1 MGSPKVTLGVQPR
14 EEEEEDLPPRKR
26 FKTSDLPLNAT
37 QRSAIDSLLH
47 TFKKKGEYDVLR
59 KKVWAQYL
67 ESEEKQ
73 RFNDSINEL
82 AEAEIDRDSSFL
94 SRERGKAATLMQ
106 GAVDRSNIYKD
117 VELCLDRLISE
128 HVDHILAATREIRM
142 ADIGEEAA
150 AEEERLGN
158 IPDEFYDKE
167 AAVRR
172 EARDKKQRQDDA
184 RKRREEEI
192 EQLRLEA
199 KEAEAELQR
208 LRRNDELIKASKK
221 RKEEDRKRR
230 AEEDEN
236 RRKQHEQQLKDNAE
250 RYTSSNRSRD
260 PSQRGHRFAERH
272 DGAADLTSQSPNTP
286 KENKAITNSATLID
300 DSTLERLALE
310 RLHSEAK
317 ESAAKS
323 NTKPHI
329 ERSASLEPPLRKSQT
344 LKPRSSNMSPSK
356 AGFLS
361 PARSESIKPKLSFSA
376 TNVSRDTPNGADLV
390 PPQGP
395 RSNSPASAHING
407 FSHRSES
414 RHGGHRDGYQG
425 SPLNPEHK
433 STNNSSMISLRD
445 REASHVSRDER
456 DVSSHG
462 HSFARESTRDR
473 EQSRGYGR
481 DDRYDSQDRSRH
493 HRHEYEES
501 RSSGQKRSHSRGYHH
516 RDRDYHDRRH
526 DRSRSPYKGSDTRAR
541 ADPERSRPEDE
552 RSVRNGHPA
561 RDPADI
567 DRYMPSSSAR
577 ARDGEREKHA
587 RQDDKEHHIKKES
600 GGHGRNDGHY
610 HDGRDIK
617 GDIREREEG
626 RGNDHHQERPGDW
639 RDDQKREPGRDER
652 YHERRESRTNE
663 SERAQER
670 SEEQPRDKRDER
682 YHERRES
689 RAKESGRPHEHG
701 EEQSQDKRND
711 DHGKREQEYH
721 HRHSDRYRD
730 RRDDNRDYGRERERE
745 REHGREDRYHHAR
758 RNDHDR
764 DRERGDLFRDRNKDA
779 RDDGRERERERDRE
793 RRDDGHGRE
802 RERDRDRERR
812 KENVDIDRYVPSGPR
827 SDSKRPRESERVR

>member
-1 MGSPKVTLGVQPR
+1 MGSPKVALGVHPR
-14 EEEEEDLPPRKR
+14 GEEEEDLAPRKR

-73 RFNDSINEL
+73 RFNDSLNEL

-117 VELCLDRLISE
+117 VELCLDRLITE
-128 HVDHILAATREIRM
+128 HVDHILAATREIRV

-158 IPDEFYDKE
+158 IPDEVYDKE
-167 AAVRR
+167 AATRR

-184 RKRREEEI
+184 RKRREEEK

-199 KEAEAELQR
+199 KEAEAELER
-208 LRRNDELIKASKK
+208 LRKNDERIKASKK

-236 RRKQHEQQLKDNAE
+236 RRRQHEQQLKDNAE
-250 RYTSSNRSRD
+250 RYTPSNRSRD
-260 PSQRGHRFAERH
+260 PSQRGHRFAERF
-272 DGAADLTSQSPNTP
+272 DGPADLTSQSPNTP
-286 KENKAITNSATLID
+286 KENKPITNPATLID

-329 ERSASLEPPLRKSQT
+329 ERSASLEPPLRKSQA
-344 LKPRSSNMSPSK
+344 LKSRSSNISPSK

-376 TNVSRDTPNGADLV
+376 TNVNREAPNGAELV

-462 HSFARESTRDR
+462 QGFARESTRDR

-481 DDRYDSQDRSRH
+481 DDRYDRQDRNRP
-493 HRHEYEES
+493 HRQEYEES

-541 ADPERSRPEDE
+541 AAPESSRPEDE

-577 ARDGEREKHA
+577 ARDGEREKYK
-587 RQDDKEHHIKKES
+587 REDDKEHHIKKES

-610 HDGRDIK
+610 PDGRDIK

-626 RGNDHHQERPGDW
+626 RGNDHHHQERSGDW
-639 RDDQKREPGRDER
+639 RDDQRREHGRDER
-652 YHERRESRTNE
+652 YNERRGSRTNE
-663 SERAQER
+663 SERAQEK

-689 RAKESGRPHEHG
+689 RAHESERVQEKS
-701 EEQSQDKRND
+701 EEQPRDKREEG
-711 DHGKREQEYH
+711 HGKREREYH
-721 HRHSDRYRD
+721 HRHGDHYRD
-730 RRDDNRDYGRERERE
+730 RHDDNNRDYGRERE
-745 REHGREDRYHHAR
+745 REHGREDRYHHGR

-764 DRERGDLFRDRNKDA
+764 DRDRDLFRDRPKEG
-779 RDDGRERERERDRE
+779 RDDGRERDRERE

-802 RERDRDRERR
+802 RDRDRDRR

-827 SDSKRPRESERVR
+827 SDSKRPPRERV